1 MPQVIADRFV
11 RSNGTWIDLAT
22 GCSVQLRVAVSG
34 SRRDELEWNAKCTAL
49 TSLRHPLI
57 NALIDYGSVDR
68 NHRFE
73 AYETRPAIGLSRRT
87 AQRAVAH
94 AMRFIRAHEIALA
107 RSDVDFVLRRVEAGR
122 SIGRR
127 TIGVILQHRP
137 AFEALSDALDA
148 ASPAGLCAVSIQ
160 GASQSGLR
168 TTRLLTARAAR
179 LHGYVPIAPSVVV
192 AFPWLHDYASGRHVC
207 VLGTTEDTR
216 AGPVRSFFARLSVES
231 PRRHLVLRFD
241 RPRLERSSKTVILER
256 MGVTA
261 MTGMIFADAEQ
272 GPLPDEIFAAARA
285 ADGRPGNCLERLGA
299 GAYEPILT
307 NHFMVHE
314 LPQSYGTP
322 APLSAMSTSDGLKER
337 RTSGVV
343 RRAVERSESLVAR
356 GRHSAAERVLSRA
369 LRVHIGRRA
378 SAEAAQ
384 AALRLGYLALD
395 RGRIDRATRS
405 FHQAREA
412 DPESPTAGQASI
424 GLGLS
429 WIEDGGLVEA
439 EAVLRTAAGTITDN
453 EIIKARAAAAL
464 SRCLYWMGRLD
475 EALVALEGAG
485 RGGQSPEG
493 ARVAAMRSRI
503 LLAEGQIPAAV
514 RSARLAAELAP
525 DRTDFGIR
533 AAISRALGA
542 AVAAAG
548 DDRAARTYLDEGL
561 KAASAAHLPLM
572 AARLRLTLADV
583 QGGSR
588 PEDMR
593 RLVRRVVAHRYP
605 PLLQAAARAML
616 ARLERVELDATT
628 RAFIAAS
635 GAVMIGKGSLPSV
648 ANPVAELESFLNVGH
663 TASDDRCA
671 IDRSVEMLHERLRAT
686 TVVVVSAPPGRRVL
700 SSHGRPWHGEPNVA
714 WRAVDGGIGV
724 PVNSTDEPGQA
735 AEPVRYCG
743 EIVGAVA
750 ARWTAGAA
758 IDVLRVSSLLR
769 VGALAI
775 AAHVRAILDRSNP
788 PSTTPAWEDLLGESP
803 PARTLR
809 ESIVRAARAPFP
821 VLIQGESGSGKELVA
836 RAIHRLG
843 SRRERR
849 FCALNCAALSDELI
863 EAELFGHARG
873 AFTGA
878 VGERAGLFEEADGG
892 SLFLDEI
899 GELSARA
906 QAKLLRVL
914 QDGEVRRV
922 GENISRRVDVRIIA
936 ATNRRLDQEAAAGR
950 FRPDLRFRLDVVRI
964 EVPPLRDRASD
975 VPLLAARFWNDAAER
990 VGSRATLTP
999 DAMAALARYEWPG
1012 NVRELQNV
1020 IAWVAV
1026 QSPRRGRISQGALPA
1041 HVAQAAVRQDTTF
1054 EAAREE
1060 FERRFVK
1067 AALAN
1072 ADGQRARAAQAL
1084 GITRQGLAKMMR
1096 RLRIE

>member
-11 RSNGTWIDLAT
+11 RSNATWIDLAT

-34 SRRDELEWNAKCTAL
+34 SRRDELEWNSKCTTLAG
-49 TSLRHPLI
+49 LRHPLI

-73 AYETRPAIGLSRRT
+73 AYETRPAIVLSRRT

-94 AMRFIRAHEIALA
+94 VMRFVRAHEIALA

-179 LHGYVPIAPSVVV
+179 LHGYVPIAPAVVV
-192 AFPWLHDYASGRHVC
+192 AFPWVPDYVSGRHVC

-216 AGPVRSFFARLSVES
+216 AGPVRSFFTRLSVES

-241 RPRLERSSKTVILER
+241 RSRPEQSSKIVILER

-299 GAYEPILT
+299 GAYEPIPT
-307 NHFMVHE
+307 NHFVVHE
-314 LPQSYGTP
+314 LPQSYGTY
-322 APLSAMSTSDGLKER
+322 APPSAMSTSDGLKER

-369 LRVHIGRRA
+369 LRVHTGRGA

-384 AALRLGYLALD
+384 AALQLGYLALD

-412 DPESPTAGQASI
+412 DPESPAAWQASI

-429 WIEDGGLVEA
+429 WIEDGRLVEA
-439 EAVLRTAAGTITDN
+439 EAVLRTAAATTTDN
-453 EIIKARAAAAL
+453 EIIKARASAAL

-475 EALVALEGAG
+475 EAMVALEGAG

-525 DRTDFGIR
+525 DRTDLGIR
-533 AAISRALGA
+533 AGISRALGA

-572 AARLRLTLADV
+572 AARLRLTLAEV

-588 PEDMR
+588 RDDMR
-593 RLVRRVVAHRYP
+593 RLVRRVVEHRYP
-605 PLLQAAARAML
+605 PLLQAAARAVL

-635 GAVMIGKGSLPSV
+635 GAVMIGKGTLPPV

-686 TVVVVSAPPGRRVL
+686 TVVVVVSAPPGRRVL

-714 WRAVDGGIGV
+714 WRAVDGGLGV
-724 PVNSTDEPGQA
+724 PVNSSDEPGQA

-743 EIVGAVA
+743 EIIGAVA

-758 IDVLRVSSLLR
+758 IDVARVSSLLR

-788 PSTTPAWEDLLGESP
+788 PSTTPAWEDLLGDSP
-803 PARTLR
+803 PACTLR

-836 RAIHRLG
+836 RAIHELG
-843 SRRERR
+843 FAPGAPLLCTELRRPVRRVDRGGAVRACARRIHRRRRRTRRALRGRRRRDRCFSTKSANCRRERR
-849 FCALNCAALSDELI
+849 PSCSACFRTVKCGESAKTS
-863 EAELFGHARG
+863 R
-873 AFTGA
+873 A
-878 VGERAGLFEEADGG
+878 VWTSASSRQPTVDSIRKRPPAV
-892 SLFLDEI
+892 
-899 GELSARA
+899 SARISDSA
-906 QAKLLRVL
+906 RRRADR
-914 QDGEVRRV
+914 GPAAARSRERRAAACRRV
-922 GENISRRVDVRIIA
+922 SGMMRPSAWDPGPRSRR
-936 ATNRRLDQEAAAGR
+936 
-950 FRPDLRFRLDVVRI
+950 
-964 EVPPLRDRASD
+964 
-975 VPLLAARFWNDAAER
+975 
-990 VGSRATLTP
+990 TP
-999 DAMAALARYEWPG
+999 WP
-1012 NVRELQNV
+1012 R
-1020 IAWVAV
+1020 
-1026 QSPRRGRISQGALPA
+1026 
-1041 HVAQAAVRQDTTF
+1041 
-1054 EAAREE
+1054 
-1060 FERRFVK
+1060 
-1067 AALAN
+1067 
-1072 ADGQRARAAQAL
+1072 
-1084 GITRQGLAKMMR
+1084 
-1096 RLRIE
+1096 